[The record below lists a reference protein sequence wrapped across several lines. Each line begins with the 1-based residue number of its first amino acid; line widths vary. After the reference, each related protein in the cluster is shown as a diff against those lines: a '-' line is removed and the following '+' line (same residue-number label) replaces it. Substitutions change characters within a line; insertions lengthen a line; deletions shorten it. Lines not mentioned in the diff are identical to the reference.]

1 MSNRFAQR
9 GPKDFS
15 DIELQEGQT
24 GAPVFADALC
34 YIDCELV
41 EIAAGGDHDLF
52 IGKPVAGAVGQGA
65 PLLFYG
71 GQYGEMQNPE
81 VRGDRK

>member
-1 MSNRFAQR
+1 MF
-9 GPKDFS
+9 
-15 DIELQEGQT
+15 
-24 GAPVFADALC
+24 
-34 YIDCELV
+34 
-41 EIAAGGDHDLF
+41 HDLF